1 MLSPD
6 LLDLPFIDDGGWR
19 SSLAS
24 RNLVRGHRL
33 RIPSG
38 QAIARAMGMEPL
50 SNEELG
56 FDEIL
61 EAHDEPPSTEAPLW
75 FYVLAE
81 AKIASGGDH
90 LGPVG
95 SRIVAETLVGLIEED
110 SASFLTVQP
119 KWTPTLTR
127 AEHWSGRLLGGRSP
141 QFCLRG

>member
-1 MLSPD
+1 
-6 LLDLPFIDDGGWR
+6 
-19 SSLAS
+19 
-24 RNLVRGHRL
+24 
-33 RIPSG
+33 
-38 QAIARAMGMEPL
+38 MGMEPL